1 MPEAFIV
8 AAARTAGGRRN
19 GRLAGWHPADL
30 AAQVLDA
37 LVERTGADPALV
49 EDVIMGCVGQAG
61 EQAANIARNAVLA
74 SKLPESVPAT
84 SVDRQCGS
92 SQQALHFAAQA
103 VMSGSM
109 DIVIAAGVESMT
121 RVPMG
126 LPTTLPLK
134 NGLGFYVSP
143 QMARRYPDVQFSQ
156 FTGAEMIA
164 RNYGIEKAE
173 LDAYALRSH
182 RNAIAA
188 TKAGQFEREIVPVAV
203 RMADGTETGELHT
216 VDEGIRHDATLE
228 SIAAVKLIAE
238 GGRCTA
244 ATASQICDGASGLMV
259 VNERGLKTLGVQPLA
274 RIHHMSVMGHDPVI
288 MLEAPIPATRRALAK
303 AGMKIGDIDLYEV
316 NEAFAPVPLAWLQTL
331 DADPAR
337 LNVNGGAI
345 ALGHP
350 LGASGTKLMATL
362 VHALGQR
369 GKRYGLQTM
378 CEGGGMANVT
388 IVERL

>member
-1 MPEAFIV
+1 MSEAYIV

-19 GRLAGWHPADL
+19 GRLSGWHPADL
-30 AAQVLDA
+30 AGQVINA
-37 LVERTGADPALV
+37 LIDRTGADPAIV
-49 EDVIMGCVGQAG
+49 EDVIMGCVGQVG
-61 EQAANIARNAVLA
+61 EQSMNIARNAVLA

-103 VMSGSM
+103 VMSGVM
-109 DIVIAAGVESMT
+109 DVVIAAGVESMT

-126 LPTTLPLK
+126 TPSTLPLK

-143 QMARRYPDVQFSQ
+143 QMQQRYPDVEFSQ
-156 FTGAEMIA
+156 FTGAERIA
-164 RNYGIEKAE
+164 KNYNLEKSE
-173 LDAYALRSH
+173 LDAYALLSH
-182 RNAIAA
+182 QRAAAA
-188 TKAGQFEREIVPVAV
+188 TRDRLFEKEIVPLAA
-203 RMADGTETGELHT
+203 RLQDGTDLGEMHV
-216 VDEGIRHDATLE
+216 VDEGIRFDATLE
-228 SIAAVKLIAE
+228 GIASVKLIAE
-238 GGRCTA
+238 GGRVTA

-259 VNERGLKTLGVQPLA
+259 VNERGLKALGVEPLA
-274 RIHHMSVMGHDPVI
+274 RVHHMTVLGHDPVI
-288 MLEAPIPATRRALAK
+288 MLEAPLPATQLALKK
-303 AGMKIGDIDLYEV
+303 AGMKIEDIDLYEV
-316 NEAFAPVPLAWLQTL
+316 NEAFAPVPLAWLQAL
-331 DADPAR
+331 GADPDR

-350 LGASGTKLMATL
+350 LGGSGTKLMTTL
-362 VHALGQR
+362 VHALHQR